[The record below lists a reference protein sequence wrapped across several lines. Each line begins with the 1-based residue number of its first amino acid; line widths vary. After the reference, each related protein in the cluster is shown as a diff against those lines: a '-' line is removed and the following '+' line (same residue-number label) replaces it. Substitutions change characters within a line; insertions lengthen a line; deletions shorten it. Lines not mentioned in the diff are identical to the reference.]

1 MTYWDW
7 WFESRWRLG
16 YLFPVSVVCLEVG
29 GLRREYLSSGDIL
42 ASVVCLSV
50 IDEINTTGQGLLG
63 HEKRKTLLISTY

>member
-1 MTYWDW
+1 M
-7 WFESRWRLG
+7 
-16 YLFPVSVVCLEVG
+16 SVVCLEVG